1 MPLTFEWDLPKARL
15 NLTKPGVAF
24 EEAST
29 VFGDP
34 LSLTIPDPEHS
45 QRENRYITMG
55 KTFNGKLLVVVHTD
69 RDDNIRIISARRVS
83 PRERKVYEEI
93 IE

>member
-1 MPLTFEWDLPKARL
+1 MPLTFEWDLRKARL
-15 NLTKPGVAF
+15 NLAKHGVAF

-45 QRENRYITMG
+45 QGENRYITMG

-69 RDDNIRIISARRVS
+69 RGDNIRIISARRAS
-83 PRERKVYEEI
+83 RRERKFYEET